1 MALVTGLGLPS
12 KALVRQPQLVAV
24 ISSTLSAFADKH
36 ASDQALVKPNGP
48 FTMRDKKDSVDAL
61 VAALKIT
68 LERENDATE
77 EDVELMNTWK
87 SWPREVMV
95 YALQSLKILGREIAG
110 SDSLMSKHGISMLMM
125 HAGLL
130 PAPEDGVRASD
141 VNVEAM
147 KCLVNCLHINE
158 ACRDTFVEKD
168 GIASTLRLIQ
178 VKDQTMDAIFLGA
191 RFLFLLSGHSAAYAA
206 EMAKMD
212 TLGALLV
219 KVVTPFTNHLIEQK
233 PVRNGLGNEL
243 SIADEILKVVF
254 NITMVRE
261 EQAGGGFLGNVG
273 KGKETE
279 AEKMEKRQAEYAKKA
294 DGVKGFE
301 SFLPVLVDLITCIPV
316 KESDPLSA
324 PHSFAINCLLNF
336 PANPDFFL
344 KWLPGENKDKIP
356 SQLCKVLSCALK
368 LVLPFNQHAIQ
379 ASEHPLEAVNDPPN
393 DPRQPDYSKRRADE
407 TVPPV
412 ILVLKE
418 LANCH
423 ESIRKEL
430 RQVLTPE
437 DIDRTKRLDTSN
449 TTVARLIRLMSSI
462 SMENVKNSVGE
473 LLFALFDEDASKLTS
488 YIGYGN
494 AAGFLFHRGIMADP
508 NAAPGAKESTSDED
522 GASYEIYDGP
532 KESASASAAKGKGK
546 AKAPINPITG
556 EIMSDEQKTNEEW
569 DRLSEAE
576 KEYETHKLMEMLDKL
591 NKSGFIKAVHKDDL
605 AQQNESG
612 SG

>member
-48 FTMRDKKDSVDAL
+48 FTMQDKKDSVDAL

-68 LERENDATE
+68 LEGEDATE

-87 SWPREVMV
+87 SWPQEVMV
-95 YALQSLKILGREIAG
+95 NALQSLKILGREIAG

-130 PAPEDGVRASD
+130 PAPKDGVRASE

-147 KCLVNCLHINE
+147 KCLVNCLHVNE
-158 ACRDTFVEKD
+158 ACRDVFVEKD

-178 VKDQTMDAIFLGA
+178 VESQAMDAIFLGV
-191 RFLFLLSGHSAAYAA
+191 RFLFLLSGHSATYAA
-206 EMAKMD
+206 EMAKLD

-219 KVVTPFTNHLIEQK
+219 KVVTPFTNHLNEQK

-243 SIADEILKVVF
+243 SIVDEVLKVVF
-254 NITMVRE
+254 NITMARE
-261 EQAGGGFLGNVG
+261 EQAGIGFLGNVG

-279 AEKMEKRQAEYAKKA
+279 AEKMEKRKAEYTKKA

-356 SQLCKVLSCALK
+356 AQLCKVLSCALK
-368 LVLPFNQHAIQ
+368 LVLPFNQNAMQ
-379 ASEHPLEAVNDPPN
+379 ASEHPLEAVNDPPK

-430 RQVLTPE
+430 RLVLTPE
-437 DIDRTKRLDTSN
+437 DIDRTKRLDTSD

-494 AAGFLFHRGIMADP
+494 AAGFLFHRGIMVDP
-508 NAAPGAKESTSDED
+508 NASPGSQASTSEED
-522 GASYEIYDGP
+522 ASSYEIYDGP
-532 KESASASAAKGKGK
+532 KESASASTAKGKGK
-546 AKAPINPITG
+546 TKAINPITG
-556 EIMSDEQKTNEEW
+556 EITSEEQKTNDEW
-569 DRLSEAE
+569 DRLSDAE

-591 NKSGFIKAVHKDDL
+591 NKSGFIKAVRKDDL
-605 AQQNESG
+605 AQQNDSG